1 MESWFSSAWSNWLAL
16 ALVPVASLAG
26 GYLLGKIATFVLERI
41 AARTKTEWD
50 DHLAA
55 RLGAP
60 LTLGFSLILGYLL
73 VPWLVRDQANA
84 AFATRTL
91 RAGLFFAFFWA
102 LSRAVDLIA
111 TMILRSPWLT
121 TRPAARG
128 LLPLGARVGKV
139 AIWAVAAVAFL
150 SHMGYPVA
158 SLVAGLGIGGLAV
171 AMASKTTLENLFGAF
186 SIGADQPFREGDFIK
201 VEDVLGTVETI
212 GLRSTR
218 IRTLDRTLVTIPNS
232 KLAELRIESYTAR
245 DRIRLACVLGLVY
258 STTAEQMRTVLA
270 GLEQVLRQH
279 PKIWPDSIVVRF
291 RALTDFALEIE
302 VMAWFQ
308 TTDMADFQ
316 AIRQEV
322 LLSFMEVVER
332 SRTNFAFPTR
342 TVHLVNDRAS

>member
-1 MESWFSSAWSNWLAL
+1 MESWFASAWSHWLSI
-16 ALVPVASLAG
+16 ALVPAASLLG
-26 GYLLGKIATFVLERI
+26 GYLLGKITTFVLERI

-60 LTLGFSLILGYLL
+60 LTLGFSVLLGYLL

-84 AFATRTL
+84 AIAIRAL

-102 LSRAVDLIA
+102 LSRAVDTISTLI
-111 TMILRSPWLT
+111 LCSRWLT
-121 TRPAARG
+121 THPATRG
-128 LLPLGARVGKV
+128 LLPLGARLGKV
-139 AIWAVAAVAFL
+139 AIWAVAVVAFL

-158 SLVAGLGIGGLAV
+158 SLLAGLGIGGLAV

-201 VEDVLGTVETI
+201 VEDVVGTVETI

-232 KLAELRIESYTAR
+232 KLAELRTESYTAR

-258 STTAEQMRTVLA
+258 TTTAEQMRTVLA
-270 GLEQVLRQH
+270 GLEKVLRQH
-279 PKIWPDSIVVRF
+279 PKIWPDTVVVRF
-291 RALTDFALEIE
+291 RALADFALEIE
-302 VMAWFQ
+302 IMAWFQ
-308 TTDMADFQ
+308 TADWSEFQ

-322 LLSFMEVVER
+322 LLSFMEVVEK
-332 SRTNFAFPTR
+332 SRTNFAYPTR
-342 TVHLVNDRAS
+342 TVHVVNDKSS